1 MISLLALIL
10 FPKKF
15 WSKIIFNICQPYGVK
30 EKKELTDTE
39 IKPYFF
45 GTKYIQ
51 STNQQ
56 KNMWKNK
63 IGC

>member
-1 MISLLALIL
+1 MAL
-10 FPKKF
+10 KK
-15 WSKIIFNICQPYGVK
+15 
-30 EKKELTDTE
+30 KKNELTDTE

-56 KNMWKNK
+56 KK
-63 IGC
+63 